1 METIRNELRNIAII
15 AHVDHGKTTLVNE
28 MLKQGGVFRENQ
40 QIADRVMDSND
51 LERERGITILSKNT
65 SVYYKDVK
73 INVVDTPG
81 HADFGGEVER
91 VLKMVDGV
99 LLLIDSFEGPMPQ
112 TRFVLQHALALNL
125 PVIVV
130 VNKVDRP
137 DARCEEVVSET
148 IDLMI
153 DLSDD
158 EALLDTPIVYA
169 SARTGTATLD
179 LSQPGTDLRPLFETI
194 LEHIP
199 APKGDPEGPAQ
210 MLVSTI
216 DYNDY
221 VGRIGV
227 GRITRGTLRLNTM
240 YTRVN
245 LTDES
250 LHENFRLSS
259 LFAFDGLKRTAVEEA
274 SMGEIVA
281 VTGIEDIMIGD
292 TICAT
297 DTLEALPFVKITE
310 PTVQMTFSVND
321 SPFAGREG
329 TYVTSRHLRDRLF
342 RELQTDVSLRV
353 EEAETPDAFRVSGR
367 GELHLSV
374 LIENMR
380 RQGYEFQVSKP
391 EVLYHRDENG
401 ALLEPMEK
409 MVCDVPSEYAGAVI
423 EKIGRRRGVMDNMSG
438 TDRVRLEFT
447 VPRRGLFGYRSEFM
461 TDTRGEGVMS
471 SVFDRYSPYMGEIPH
486 RSFGA
491 LVSTETGTAVMYG
504 LFYAQDRG
512 TLFCG
517 PNTAV
522 YCGMIVGQNART
534 GDIDVNVCRQKHLTS
549 IRNAAGAETAM
560 KLTSMKTLTL
570 EECLEFID
578 DDELLE
584 VTPKSLRMRKRIL
597 ETEMRKKAAARARA
611 AVKD

>member
-1 METIRNELRNIAII
+1 MIRENLRNIAII

-40 QIADRVMDSND
+40 QVADRVMDNNAI
-51 LERERGITILSKNT
+51 EKERGITILAKNT
-65 SVYYKDVK
+65 SMYYKDVK

-112 TRFVLQHALALNL
+112 TRFVLQHALALGL
-125 PVIVV
+125 PVIIVI
-130 VNKVDRP
+130 NKMDRP
-137 DARCEEVVSET
+137 DARCEEVYNEAF
-148 IDLMI
+148 DLMI
-153 DLSDD
+153 DLGAD
-158 EALLDTPIVYA
+158 ESQLDTPVVYA
-169 SARTGTATLD
+169 SARAGTATLD
-179 LSQPGTDLRPLFETI
+179 PNVPSKDLRPLFETI
-194 LEHIP
+194 LKYIP
-199 APKGDPEGPAQ
+199 APKGDPDAPVQ
-210 MLVSTI
+210 MLISTI
-216 DYNDY
+216 DYNEF
-221 VGRIGV
+221 VGRIGI
-227 GRITRGTLRLNTM
+227 GRISRGTLKLNSM
-240 YTRVN
+240 ATRCNN
-245 LTDES
+245 LNPD
-250 LHENFRLSS
+250 LRENFRLSS
-259 LFAFDGLKRTAVEEA
+259 LFAFEGLKRVPVESA

-292 TICAT
+292 TICAP
-297 DTLEALPFVKITE
+297 DTVEPLPFVKITE
-310 PTVQMTFSVND
+310 PTVAMTFSVND

-329 TYVTSRHLRDRLF
+329 TYVTSRHLRARLM

-353 EEAETPDAFRVSGR
+353 EETDSADSFRVSGR

-391 EVLYHRDENG
+391 EVLFHYDENG
-401 ALLEPMEK
+401 NKLEPMER
-409 MVCDVPSEYAGAVI
+409 MVADVPSEYAGAVI

-447 VPRRGLFGYRSEFM
+447 VPSRGLFGYRSEFM

-471 SVFDRYSPYMGEIPH
+471 AVFDHYEPYKGDIPH
-486 RSFGA
+486 RSVGA
-491 LVSTETGTAVMYG
+491 LVSTETGEAVMYG

-522 YCGMIVGQNART
+522 YTGMIVGQNARQ

-560 KLTSMKTLTL
+560 KLTSMRTLTL

-584 VTPKSLRMRKRIL
+584 ITPKSLRMRKRVL
-597 ETEMRKKAAARARA
+597 ETELRKKLAAKKRAEA
-611 AVKD
+611 NS